1 MNKIQLTETDLK
13 KVVYEATKRILVKEG
28 LVGDVGRKISNTFDD
43 AFRGYKVKEGN
54 PRNIKDVFNSDGWKI
69 VKHEMG
75 PNREYFEVTKST
87 GAFGGHYGIP
97 IEEMEEEL
105 NIFLNGRGVAK
116 RIGRNVDNKA
126 ERFEIIYK

>member
-1 MNKIQLTETDLK
+1 MNKIQLTETELK

-28 LVGDVGRKISNTFDD
+28 FMGDMGNKISNTFDN

-54 PRNIKDVFNSDGWKI
+54 PKDIKNVFEGDGWKI

-87 GAFGGHYGIP
+87 GAFGGHYGVP
-97 IEEMEEEL
+97 IEGMEEEL

-116 RIGRNVDNKA
+116 HMGRNA
-126 ERFEIIYK
+126 ENRAEQFEIIYK